1 MSAGHTDSIPT
12 CREVFERLPDW
23 AEGRLAGTELAPYE
37 RHLEVCPP
45 CGEAARQYQA
55 LAKVAR
61 AALEV
66 KMPDAAK
73 ERLRRAI
80 AARLR
85 GG

>member
-1 MSAGHTDSIPT
+1 MSAGTTEQLPT
-12 CREVFERLPDW
+12 CKEVFERLPDW
-23 AEGRLAGTELAPYE
+23 AEGRLATPEVAPYQ
-37 RHLEVCPP
+37 RHLELCSP

-66 KMPDAAK
+66 KMPEDAK
-73 ERLRRAI
+73 ERLRCALL
-80 AARLR
+80 ARLR

>member
-1 MSAGHTDSIPT
+1 
-12 CREVFERLPDW
+12 VFDRLPEW
-23 AEGRLAGTELAPYE
+23 AEGRLATPEVASYQ
-37 RHLEVCPP
+37 RHLELCPP

-66 KMPDAAK
+66 KMPEAAK
-73 ERLRRAI
+73 ERLRRALL
-80 AARLR
+80 ARLR

>member
-1 MSAGHTDSIPT
+1 MSAGTTEPLPT

-23 AEGRLAGTELAPYE
+23 AEGRLAVPEVASYQ
-37 RHLEVCPP
+37 RHLELCPP

-66 KMPDAAK
+66 KMPEAAK
-73 ERLRRAI
+73 ERLRRVLL
-80 AARLR
+80 ARLR